1 MRLHLSQKH
10 HVYKSGMTAVMCA
23 ALVLGLAVI
32 PGCKYTDVLTEHIED
47 PENGVIDQNQDAI
60 YKEVQGA
67 PENSSLTSTLS
78 GSSTRI
84 DDQTAQLPVYDE
96 NAGDNGLTA
105 NRVYDPN
112 SSHDVPATQ
121 GTDASDQE
129 GQSTNGEEKAD
140 EGESSKNDEK
150 SQDDGSSTD
159 DAADGDEAS
168 DEADASD
175 ESQEGDDDTGGDDAT
190 GGGGGTADVY
200 DDGTYDKLPENVG
213 SVAAVGQYATIVQ
226 MLAGEGGLAAADSNW
241 ISAVKKS
248 GAFAGEGVDKIATG
262 WSGDGG
268 SSGTAKI
275 SALIKAKPDVVLLE
289 SGTSS
294 LNASQQKKL
303 TSNGINVVVMP
314 DLGESD
320 TPDKDIT
327 KAVKIVA
334 ELLKKADTAYDASA
348 MAQTYVELHDEAI
361 ESCLDANGGYSTKSI
376 GGSTAAYIYQG
387 TKNTGT
393 ATTKLSSNRMTTAF
407 IDSWTTSVR
416 SNQTAVRRY
425 SGAELYLN
433 GKKLNVSEGVGVA
446 AKGSTD
452 NFMLLDYYFQ
462 VSGVVNNAYDTSKP
476 SVGKGSLSYLV
487 IPGSADGVVTKTA
500 AQRSV
505 PSALWY
511 NPTSTTDTSSWLTV
525 GDAEYPA
532 IVTRSTDIAKKVKSS
547 AGRTNGM
554 YNVGQS
560 YEIWVMPS
568 SKLTGSWSTGTV
580 DSFLAAPWV
589 YGMFQLDSDLGTC
602 SAYADSFYQTF
613 MRCDTSDVV
622 DDYGTIYKASC
633 PTQ

>member
-1 MRLHLSQKH
+1 
-10 HVYKSGMTAVMCA
+10 MC
-23 ALVLGLAVI
+23 VGLAAGVAVL

-47 PENGVIDQNQDAI
+47 PQNGTVDPNQDAI
-60 YKEVQGA
+60 YKEVKGA
-67 PENSSLTSTLS
+67 PENPNLTSTLS
-78 GSSTRI
+78 GESSRV

-96 NAGDNGLTA
+96 DAGDNGLTA
-105 NRVYDPN
+105 NRVYDAN

-129 GQSTNGEEKAD
+129 GESTNGDQKED
-140 EGESSKNDEK
+140 EGDSSKNDDQ

-159 DAADGDEAS
+159 DSADGDEAS
-168 DEADASD
+168 DEADPNDDS
-175 ESQEGDDDTGGDDAT
+175 EEGDDDTGGDDAT
-190 GGGGGTADVY
+190 GGSGGSATVY

-241 ISAVKKS
+241 ISNVKKT
-248 GAFAGEGVDKIATG
+248 GAFAGEGVDKITAG

-275 SALIKAKPDVVLLE
+275 DALIKAKPDVVLLE
-289 SGTSS
+289 SGTNS
-294 LNASQQKKL
+294 LNANQQKKL
-303 TSNGINVVVMP
+303 TKNGIDVVVMP

-320 TPDKDIT
+320 TPDKSIT
-327 KAVKIVA
+327 KAVSIVA
-334 ELLKKADTAYDASA
+334 ELLKKADTAYDASS
-348 MAQTYVELHDEAI
+348 MADAYIELHDQAI
-361 ESCLDANGGYSTKSI
+361 DACLDANGGYSTKSI

-387 TKNTGT
+387 TKSTGT
-393 ATTKLSSNRMTTAF
+393 ATTKLSSNRVTTAF

-416 SNQTAVRRY
+416 STQTAVRRY

-433 GKKLNVSEGVGVA
+433 GKKINVSEGVGIA

-462 VSGVVNNAYDTSKP
+462 VSGVINNAYDTSKP
-476 SVGKGSLSYLV
+476 NVGKNSLSFPV
-487 IPGSADGVVTKTA
+487 IPGSADGVVTKTS
-500 AQRSV
+500 AQRNV

-511 NPTSTTDTSSWLTV
+511 NPYSYTDTESWVTV

-568 SKLTGSWSTGTV
+568 CKLTGSWSTGTV
-580 DSFLAAPWV
+580 DSFLAAPWA

-613 MRCDTSDVV
+613 LRCDTSDAV

-633 PTQ
+633 PTG